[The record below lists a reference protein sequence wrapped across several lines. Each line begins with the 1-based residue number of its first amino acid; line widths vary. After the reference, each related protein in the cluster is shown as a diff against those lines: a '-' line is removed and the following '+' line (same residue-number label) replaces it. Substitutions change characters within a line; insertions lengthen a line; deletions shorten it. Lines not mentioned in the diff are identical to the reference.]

1 MKGAAQEHLGPS
13 TADWAHQAAGLDA
26 AERLVEAAS
35 CYECVCLLGGLSAP
49 QATNF
54 LLICFY
60 LWDHGIGASQ
70 GLTEAE
76 EWAYWT
82 RAGYLIKAGRRCLPA
97 DSEFHFWARYTLSIW
112 GDEPYL
118 SYEECRVMAEGLD
131 GLAPY
136 AFLYQHDQHHRDVD
150 SLDYR
155 DQIDDLR
162 ASIEGVND
170 ARAREIRHL
179 LR

>member
-1 MKGAAQEHLGPS
+1 MGHSGHAQQGD
-13 TADWAHQAAGLDA
+13 DWLARGRRHDAAGQ
-26 AERLVEAAS
+26 LVEAAL
-35 CYECVCLLGGLSAP
+35 CYECACVCTGLQASEMTTLLTLCVEVS
-49 QATNF
+49 
-54 LLICFY
+54 
-60 LWDHGIGASQ
+60 DHGVAHSM
-70 GLTEAE
+70 GLTVWDERRFRL
-76 EWAYWT
+76 
-82 RAGYLIKAGRRCLPA
+82 RAADLITIGRRCLPA
-97 DSEFHFWARYTLSIW
+97 DSEFHFWARYTHSIW

-136 AFLYQHDQHHRDVD
+136 AFLYQHDKHHPDVH

-155 DQIDDLR
+155 DQIEELR
-162 ASIEGVND
+162 ASIEGVSD